1 MDKAEELESVDK
13 AVKRY
18 YKLKQKQKEIE
29 QELSELRGRIMSHC
43 EEQAVT
49 DTEIGRYR
57 VRIIAQDRREY
68 DDQKLY
74 SALPDAEVWRLISK
88 ADNAKIA
95 GLLKQNVI
103 NEVALQDTYTLKK
116 VASLQVER
124 K

>member
-1 MDKAEELESVDK
+1 MDKEVR
-13 AVKRY
+13 RY
-18 YKLKQKQKEIE
+18 YQLKQKQKEIE
-29 QELSELRGRIMSHC
+29 QELAELRGKIMSHC
-43 EEQAVT
+43 EEQGVT

-74 SALPDAEVWRLISK
+74 AALPDAGVWRLISK
-88 ADNAKIA
+88 ADSAKIS

-103 NEVALQDTYTLKK
+103 NEEVLRETYTMKK